1 MENTMRRIRTMETI
15 ARIKFLKLATTNL
28 LMVLRRRIS
37 HREKQVYFIVVYT
50 VDCQKSV
57 D

>member
-1 MENTMRRIRTMETI
+1 MESTTRHIRTMETI

-37 HREKQVYFIVVYT
+37 HREKQVCFIIGYMEDIQLIAT
-50 VDCQKSV
+50 
-57 D
+57 